1 MSEATK
7 LPEPLPAL
15 GEMVLYR
22 LSQKA
27 VQQINRD
34 RQSGIGVRGN
44 LIKPGDTFAMMCTA
58 HNVDGSINGQVFLDG
73 NDHFW
78 AVMCTYGPDPGQW
91 SRRPVAAEAIAAKL
105 EADREEILAKNG
117 SKNTRRGAE
126 AVRIDP
132 GRAAA

>member
-1 MSEATK
+1 MTETTQV
-7 LPEPLPAL
+7 PRPAL

-22 LSQKA
+22 LSKKA
-27 VQQINRD
+27 VMQINKD

-44 LIKPGDTFAMMCTA
+44 LIKEGDTFAMMCTA
-58 HNVDGSINGQVFLDG
+58 HNVDGSINGQVFMDG

-78 AVMCTYGPDPGQW
+78 AVMVTHGTEPGQW
-91 SRRPVAAEAIAAKL
+91 TRRPLPEIAQEATAGAGQPDTQAKGK
-105 EADREEILAKNG
+105 AKAQ
-117 SKNTRRGAE
+117 RPE